1 MSTTVLRDYLQDG
14 VPPQIA
20 WQVTALLRAHFGD
33 KRVISKG
40 FRTALLPRSLD
51 LNPCDFW
58 LWGFLKNHAYR
69 GNIQTVPEL
78 KESIPCHVS
87 SIDRETLRATVEH
100 AIIRFERMI
109 DANGMH
115 NEQLY
120 D

>member
-1 MSTTVLRDYLQDG
+1 M
-14 VPPQIA
+14 
-20 WQVTALLRAHFGD
+20 
-33 KRVISKG
+33 
-40 FRTALLPRSLD
+40 
-51 LNPCDFW
+51 
-58 LWGFLKNHAYR
+58 
-69 GNIQTVPEL
+69 QTDPEL
-78 KESIPCHVS
+78 KESIPRHVS